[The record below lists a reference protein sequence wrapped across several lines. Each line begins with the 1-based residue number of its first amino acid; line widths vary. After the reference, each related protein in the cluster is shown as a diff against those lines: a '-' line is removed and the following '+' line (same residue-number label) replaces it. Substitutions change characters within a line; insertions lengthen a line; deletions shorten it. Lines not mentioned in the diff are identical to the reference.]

1 MGWDQGWNILI
12 LWRFTEKSDFKGGIH
27 KKPIYRGELPEKVGL
42 GQFGNLRRG
51 GGLGKKERGWYPNAQ
66 YDTRTICKLYL
77 TLNQLPVLFF

>member
-42 GQFGNLRRG
+42 EQFGNLRRG
-51 GGLGKKERGWYPNAQ
+51 GGLAKKRGVDTPMHSMILERYASC
-66 YDTRTICKLYL
+66 I
-77 TLNQLPVLFF
+77 